1 MENLK
6 PLVDDLNAR
15 IFAGDI
21 LGAFEMYYADDVVMQ
36 DNNFPVRTGK
46 EECRKFEQDF
56 VSKLTAFRGAQL
68 HNVLISDGIVINEWE
83 FDYTHSEWGD
93 RKYKQVS
100 VQRWKDGKIVEEKFY
115 YNN

>member
-46 EECRKFEQDF
+46 EECRNFEQDF

>member
-15 IFAGDI
+15 ILAGDI

-46 EECRKFEQDF
+46 DECRKF
-56 VSKLTAFRGAQL
+56 
-68 HNVLISDGIVINEWE
+68 
-83 FDYTHSEWGD
+83 D
-93 RKYKQVS
+93 RTL
-100 VQRWKDGKIVEEKFY
+100 
-115 YNN
+115 